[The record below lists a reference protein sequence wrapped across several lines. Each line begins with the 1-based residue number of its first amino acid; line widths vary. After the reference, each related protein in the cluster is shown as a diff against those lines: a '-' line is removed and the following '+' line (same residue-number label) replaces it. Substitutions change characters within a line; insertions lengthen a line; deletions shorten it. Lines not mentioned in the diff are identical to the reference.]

1 MLDSK
6 SHTIENNFRRNKEN
20 SLYEHRINGYQRV
33 VNMGAGNDNLIRHI
47 INAFRYTWAGL
58 VSAWKNELAFR
69 GEVVVAIVMV
79 PLGFW
84 LGRSAVEQAL
94 LIASILL
101 ILLTEL
107 LNSALEAVVDRIG
120 PQRHELSKR
129 AKDMGSAAA
138 FVSMVTAALVW
149 IIIALDRFG
158 N

>member
-1 MLDSK
+1 
-6 SHTIENNFRRNKEN
+6 
-20 SLYEHRINGYQRV
+20 
-33 VNMGAGNDNLIRHI
+33 MGAGNDNLIRHI

-138 FVSMVTAALVW
+138 FISMVTAALVW
-149 IIIALDRFG
+149 ILIAYDRLG
-158 N
+158 SCIDL

>member
-1 MLDSK
+1 MG
-6 SHTIENNFRRNKEN
+6 NKNE
-20 SLYEHRINGYQRV
+20 SLIG
-33 VNMGAGNDNLIRHI
+33 HI
-47 INAFRYTWAGL
+47 KNAFKYSFAGL
-58 VSAWKNELAFR
+58 ETAWKNELAFR
-69 GEVVVAIVMV
+69 GEAGVAIIMV
-79 PLGFW
+79 PLGIW

-138 FVSMVTAALVW
+138 FISMVTAALVW
-149 IIIALDRFG
+149 IIIALDRFVS
-158 N
+158 

>member
-1 MLDSK
+1 
-6 SHTIENNFRRNKEN
+6 
-20 SLYEHRINGYQRV
+20 
-33 VNMGAGNDNLIRHI
+33 MGAGNDNLIRHI
-47 INAFRYTWAGL
+47 INAFRYTWAGF

-69 GEVVVAIVMV
+69 GEVVVAVVMV
-79 PLGFW
+79 PLGVW
-84 LGRSAVEQAL
+84 LGRSGVERAL
-94 LIASILL
+94 LIASVLL

-149 IIIALDRFG
+149 IIIALARFAD
-158 N
+158 

>member
-6 SHTIENNFRRNKEN
+6 SHTIENNLRRNKEN